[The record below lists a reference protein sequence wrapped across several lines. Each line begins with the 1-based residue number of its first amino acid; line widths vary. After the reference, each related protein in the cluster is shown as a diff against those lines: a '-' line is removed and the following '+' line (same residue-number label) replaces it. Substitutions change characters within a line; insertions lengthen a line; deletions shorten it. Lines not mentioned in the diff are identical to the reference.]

1 MDSSK
6 NNDNQRPTEEQR
18 PRSLSV
24 ENSDYTIAGIK
35 GKYTGEINQ
44 EGKPHG
50 SGSFVREHGGIT
62 YVGEWRDGG
71 RGAHG
76 IMKGGVYMERT
87 RLFVGRSRQSPLAA
101 IMGIWKERRLLLVW
115 RIHYWLFWSRW

>member
-6 NNDNQRPTEEQR
+6 NDSQRATEEQQR
-18 PRSLSV
+18 SRSLSV
-24 ENSDYTIAGIK
+24 ENEDYTLCGIK

-50 SGSFVREHGGIT
+50 SGSFVREQGGLT

-71 RGAHG
+71 RVREGAYYN
-76 IMKGGVYMERT
+76 GG
-87 RLFVGRSRQSPLAA
+87 
-101 IMGIWKERRLLLVW
+101 RLLGNVVW
-115 RIHYWLFWSRW
+115 E

>member
-50 SGSFVREHGGIT
+50 SGSFVREHGGIK

-71 RGAHG
+71 RVREGAYYN
-76 IMKGGVYMERT
+76 GG
-87 RLFVGRSRQSPLAA
+87 
-101 IMGIWKERRLLLVW
+101 RLLGNVVW
-115 RIHYWLFWSRW
+115 E

>member
-44 EGKPHG
+44 EGKPDG
-50 SGSFVREHGGIT
+50 SGSLVREHGGIK

-71 RGAHG
+71 RVREGAYYN
-76 IMKGGVYMERT
+76 GG
-87 RLFVGRSRQSPLAA
+87 
-101 IMGIWKERRLLLVW
+101 RLLGNVVW
-115 RIHYWLFWSRW
+115 E

>member
-6 NNDNQRPTEEQR
+6 NNQRPTEEQR
-18 PRSLSV
+18 SRSLSV

-50 SGSFVREHGGIT
+50 NGSFVREDGGLT
-62 YVGEWRDGG
+62 YVGEWQNGG
-71 RGAHG
+71 RVRNGAYYNNG
-76 IMKGGVYMERT
+76 
-87 RLFVGRSRQSPLAA
+87 
-101 IMGIWKERRLLLVW
+101 RLLGNVVW
-115 RIHYWLFWSRW
+115 ED

>member
-1 MDSSK
+1 MGSSK
-6 NNDNQRPTEEQR
+6 NNNNQEHPTEDKQQR
-18 PRSLSV
+18 RSRSLSV

-50 SGSFVREHGGIT
+50 NGSFVREHGGMT

-71 RGAHG
+71 RVKNGAYYSNG
-76 IMKGGVYMERT
+76 
-87 RLFVGRSRQSPLAA
+87 
-101 IMGIWKERRLLLVW
+101 RLLGNVVW
-115 RIHYWLFWSRW
+115 E